1 MKRTYVAV
9 IFLTM
14 LGLLTGCGSG
24 GGGGSKLTVAYV
36 SDVGGLNDKGYNQY
50 TYLGMKQGAQQVG
63 AKLDVIET
71 NSPSDYVTNITTAAR
86 EASLVVVSGFSMGD
100 ALAQVSKQF
109 PSKKF
114 AILDFSY
121 TDKLPNVQ
129 GDVFNAQEGSY
140 LAGIVA
146 AGISKTHTIGFVG
159 GVQSTLL
166 NTFLAGYE
174 AGALAEDPNTHVKV
188 AWTGSFT
195 DQNAGKQD
203 ALGEIAQHADVIYT
217 AAGASGL
224 GGLAAAQQSHV
235 WGIGV
240 DVDQHDVAPDTVVT
254 SVVKEL
260 QVASGDNVT
269 SFARGKW
276 QAGTKT
282 FSLANGGVGLAP
294 YHNLSTDVPA
304 GVQQAVSKARQDIIS
319 GQVKPPA
326 TPRQPAGT

>member
-1 MKRTYVAV
+1 MKRTYLAV
-9 IFLTM
+9 IGITM
-14 LGLLTGCGSG
+14 LGLVAACGGS
-24 GGGGSKLTVAYV
+24 GGGSKLTVAYV

-50 TYLGMKQGAQQVG
+50 TYLGMKQGAQQAG

-71 NSPSDYVTNITTAAR
+71 QSPSDYVTNITTAAR

-109 PSKKF
+109 PQKKF
-114 AILDFSY
+114 AILDYSY
-121 TDKLPNVQ
+121 PNKLPNVQ
-129 GDVFNAQEGSY
+129 GDVFNAQESSY
-140 LAGIVA
+140 LGGIVA
-146 AGISKTHTIGFVG
+146 AGISKSHTIGFVG

-174 AGALAEDPNTHVKV
+174 AGALAENPNTHVKV

-203 ALGEIAQHADVIYT
+203 ALGEIAQGADVIYT

-235 WGIGV
+235 WAIGV
-240 DVDQHDVAPDTVVT
+240 DTDQHDVAPDTVVT

-269 SFARGKW
+269 SFAKGKW
-276 QAGTKT
+276 QPGTKT
-282 FSLANGGVGLAP
+282 FTLSNNGVGLAS
-294 YHNLSTDVPA
+294 YHNLSGDVPA
-304 GVQQAVSKARQDIIS
+304 SVQQAVTKAKQDIIS
-319 GQVKPPA
+319 GQVKPPT
-326 TPRQPAGT
+326 TPKQPAGT